1 MNQIHLFAGGNT
13 SQGFYSCFEHILPAA
28 QRRRMFYLK
37 GGPGV
42 GKSTMMKRMAAAAQE
57 MGLTVTCYHCSS
69 DPDSL
74 DGVALPQLGWAML
87 DGTAPHVYDPVIP
100 GARDT
105 LVSLGDGLRETEM
118 RPKKGVIG
126 ELQQEIS
133 RRFAR
138 CYRFLAAAGQL
149 FGLMDGTVLRED
161 AVRALAHAW
170 MEQLPLRGGRGSCR
184 RMFATAYTPKG
195 VVDILPVEGLK
206 TVWVECPVGSTLTP
220 LWREV
225 GCAADWRG
233 LEVVHLLHPLL
244 PEELEGVLLPG
255 EGMLFRACA
264 PGAKADAVAWQQL
277 MDVKKSSEQEQSYDS
292 NAYELMLQ
300 RALEQLTTAKALHD
314 ELEKHYAGHMDFL
327 DWQAKLDRILEEL
340 RRAQG

>member
-1 MNQIHLFAGGNT
+1 
-13 SQGFYSCFEHILPAA
+13 
-28 QRRRMFYLK
+28 
-37 GGPGV
+37 
-42 GKSTMMKRMAAAAQE
+42 
-57 MGLTVTCYHCSS
+57 
-69 DPDSL
+69 
-74 DGVALPQLGWAML
+74 
-87 DGTAPHVYDPVIP
+87 
-100 GARDT
+100 
-105 LVSLGDGLRETEM
+105 M

-149 FGLMDGTVLRED
+149 FGLMDGTVLREN